1 LRDGINSPSFAKY
14 SVGDV
19 LMQTTA
25 TAMDG
30 LREIVGKFP
39 KSRQYLIPILQE
51 IQESCGYVPREG
63 IFQVSEYLGLPE
75 AKIFGVATF
84 YNQFKLTPPGKHQ
97 IQVCRGTACHV
108 RGSASLLEILEAE
121 LGIQAGETTKD
132 GLFSLDVVACIG
144 ACSIAPVITV
154 DGEYHGRLDKKLVV
168 KVFDQYREK
177 AAAESN
183 ESDKPK
189 EAVHA

>member
-1 LRDGINSPSFAKY
+1 
-14 SVGDV
+14 
-19 LMQTTA
+19 MQTTA
-25 TAMDG
+25 TAIDG

-51 IQESCGYVPREG
+51 IQESHGYVPREG

-154 DGEYHGRLDKKLVV
+154 DGEYHGRLDKKLVA

-177 AAAESN
+177 AAAESD